1 MLALTDWR
9 GNQLRRSWIPLG
21 SRRLVWQRIITK
33 RIAEV
38 IRFRRLSRRR
48 GWDQRFATS
57 WSLLRSLPMDLIH
70 TCNTRHRGRVLKFIG
85 VALQFRMLWDRGCG
99 TRDTV
104 WSRVS
109 ALWPPQMDVKR
120 LRTTGLRT
128 AGLGLLRL
136 SSKLGNRTQRRRR
149 VWPLTNSQRWQRCQ
163 QNGGASSNRPIEYRG
178 CSLALLV

>member
-1 MLALTDWR
+1 
-9 GNQLRRSWIPLG
+9 
-21 SRRLVWQRIITK
+21 
-33 RIAEV
+33 
-38 IRFRRLSRRR
+38 
-48 GWDQRFATS
+48 
-57 WSLLRSLPMDLIH
+57 MDLIH
-70 TCNTRHRGRVLKFIG
+70 TCKTRHRGRVLKFIG

-104 WSRVS
+104 WSRFATLS
-109 ALWPPQMDVKR
+109 PLQMDVTG

-128 AGLGLLRL
+128 TGLRTTGLGLGLLRL

-149 VWPLTNSQRWQRCQ
+149 VWRLANSQRWQRCQ